1 MFDKVFVCFLFLNGW
16 IFTCCYVDTGGLDTV
31 VILEAN
37 PPVEQLKQGVNYSCI
52 GKNYQL

>member
-1 MFDKVFVCFLFLNGW
+1 MFDKVFFFGFFLNGW